1 MNERDLRSRPA
12 LVTALFYGNS
22 HAYLYPWHI
31 QERSVLG
38 CTKSARQAKGGRGG
52 AYDVHISLA
61 CARSALYLS
70 IAQKSSRG

>member
-1 MNERDLRSRPA
+1 MNERDLWGRPA

-31 QERSVLG
+31 QERLVLG
-38 CTKSARQAKGGRGG
+38 RTKPARQANG

-61 CARSALYLS
+61 CARSSLYLS
-70 IAQKSSRG
+70 IAQKSFRG

>member
-1 MNERDLRSRPA
+1 MNERDLCSRPA
-12 LVTALFYGNS
+12 LVTTLFYGNS

-38 CTKSARQAKGGRGG
+38 CTKSARQAKREGWGQ
-52 AYDVHISLA
+52 YDVHISLA

-70 IAQKSSRG
+70 IAQKSFRG